1 MDEEK
6 LEKAMVALQKGD
18 SNALATVY
26 ELTSKGVFTFVLP
39 VLHDYQL
46 AEDVMQDTY
55 VTCYKAIQS
64 YKLGTNAR
72 NWLLTIAKNT
82 ALTELK
88 KRKHEISYDFST
100 DNHPDGVYY
109 LGDIDSPTIALA
121 NKVLAEDEFNI
132 VMMYAIGEYK
142 HKEIAEFLHLPL
154 GTVTWKYANALK
166 KMKKAIEAKEAEQ
179 TQAEYAR
186 EKANQHN

>member
-1 MDEEK
+1 MDEDR
-6 LEKAMVALQKGD
+6 LEKAMSALQKGD
-18 SNALATVY
+18 GNALADIYT
-26 ELTSKGVFTFVLP
+26 LTSKGVFTFVLP
-39 VLHDYQL
+39 ILRDYQL

-55 VTCYKAIQS
+55 VACYDNIAS

-72 NWLLTIAKNT
+72 NWLLTIAKNS
-82 ALTELK
+82 ALSMLK
-88 KRKHEISYDFST
+88 KRNREISYDFSN
-100 DNHPDGVYY
+100 DNHPDGVYF

-142 HKEIAEFLHLPL
+142 HKEIAEFLHMPL

-166 KMKKAIEAKEAEQ
+166 KLKKALEENKTAYERVRQLEG
-179 TQAEYAR
+179 
-186 EKANQHN
+186 N